1 MKQTLRIILASFLAT
16 AAVIKAA
23 PASADLAPT
32 NVNISVVRTADLDL
46 STKAGRS
53 QLDQRL
59 SQAAR
64 EVCGTAAD
72 FDLEGKNE
80 VRACRDKVLAHAR
93 ADRDQILASADHS
106 GSITVAVAGR

>member
-1 MKQTLRIILASFLAT
+1 MKQTLRIIIASFLAT

-23 PASADLAPT
+23 PASAEPAPT

-46 STKAGRS
+46 STKAGQR
-53 QLDQRL
+53 QLEQRL

-72 FDLEGKNE
+72 FDLEGKND
-80 VRACRDKVLAHAR
+80 VRACRDKVLARAH
-93 ADRDQILASADHS
+93 ADRDQLYASAEHS
-106 GSITVAVAGR
+106 GSITLAVFGR